1 VVQLVVEWLD
11 HLRDHAVG
19 GRVTSLVGMTASAVA
34 DPVAREFLRS
44 ADPVLAR
51 LVDARPVVAAAAS

>member
-1 VVQLVVEWLD
+1 
-11 HLRDHAVG
+11 
-19 GRVTSLVGMTASAVA
+19 MTASAVA